1 MDAANSDEKSIT
13 VKKSEN
19 FSEWYTQVITKSE
32 FVDYSSVSGM
42 IVFRPDAYFAW
53 EAIKR
58 AVDERL
64 RADGVQNVYFPML
77 IPEKLLDR
85 EKEHIEG
92 FSAEVAWVTQGGK
105 SQLEERL
112 AIRPTSEAIMY
123 ESYSKWVR
131 SWRDLPIR
139 QNQWNSVIRWEFKHP
154 TPLLRNREFLWN
166 EGHSVF
172 ATEEEAIAERDRI
185 LGIYS
190 EVLRDYLAIPGIV
203 GRKTDTEK
211 FAGGQ
216 ASYSIEHLMPDGKA
230 IQGPDHHQDGQ
241 NFARAFDIKF
251 LNRNEEYSYPFQN
264 TYAITTRELG
274 VIVLLHG
281 DDKGLVMPPKLSRI
295 QVVIVPIYSRQ
306 NREAVLDYCM
316 KVRDSLSDKFRIYL
330 DDSDEYS
337 PGWKYNEY
345 ELKGVPLR
353 IEIGAREQKG
363 ESLTVVR
370 RDTSE
375 KSIIPIANAGNRVS
389 ELMDSIHNNL
399 YRRALEY
406 LKSHITKTDD
416 YAELKTIIGGKGG
429 FVQSPW
435 CGSAECEAKIKDETG
450 AKATNMPLDA
460 QGDVQG
466 KKCIYCGKEARHI
479 VNFAR
484 SY

>member
-1 MDAANSDEKSIT
+1 MDPANSDEKSIT

-53 EAIKR
+53 ETVKQ

-64 RADGVQNVYFPML
+64 KADGVQNVYFPML

-92 FSAEVAWVTQGGK
+92 FSAEVAWVTQGGQ

-139 QNQWNSVIRWEFKHP
+139 HNQWNSVIRWEFKHP

-185 LGIYS
+185 LGIYR

-295 QVVIVPIYSRQ
+295 QIVIVPIYGRQ
-306 NREAVLDYCM
+306 NQEVVLDYCR
-316 KVRDSLSDKFRIYL
+316 KVRDFLSARFRTYL
-330 DDSDEYS
+330 DDSDAYS

-345 ELKGVPLR
+345 ELKGVPVR
-353 IEIGAREQKG
+353 IEIGSREQKG

-375 KSIIPIANAGNRVS
+375 KSTIPLAGSVNRIS
-389 ELMDSIHNNL
+389 ELMDSIHDNL

-406 LKSHITKTDD
+406 LNSHITKTDD
-416 YAELKTIIGGKGG
+416 YSDLKRIVEGKGG

-435 CGSAECEAKIKDETG
+435 CGSADCEAKIKEETG
-450 AKATNMPLDA
+450 AKATNMPLDTQENA
-460 QGDVQG
+460 KG
-466 KKCIYCGKEARHI
+466 KKCIYCGKEAKHI